1 MRHYPLNSPEAAARI
16 VAMALLAD
24 GHVSK
29 LELDA
34 LDKLKAHEALG
45 LDRQDLIGV
54 LQALCEDLYVTMNA
68 SWCDGGAIDQRTLEG
83 VLDDVQDP
91 ALQEVV
97 LDICRTV
104 IEADHWVSEGESL
117 VLSAAVDR
125 WAKQSQMLRYQ
136 RH

>member
-24 GHVSK
+24 GNVSK

-45 LDRQDLIGV
+45 LERQAMISV
-54 LQALCEDLYVTMNA
+54 LQALCEDLYAGMNA
-68 SWCDGGAIDQRTLEG
+68 SWCDGGPIDQRTLEA

-97 LDICRTV
+97 IDICRTL
-104 IEADHWVSEGESL
+104 IEADHWVSHGESL
-117 VLSAAVDR
+117 LLNAVVSR
-125 WAKQSQMLRYQ
+125 WAKEAMMLK
-136 RH
+136 H

>member
-34 LDKLKAHEALG
+34 LDKLQAHEALG
-45 LDRQDLIGV
+45 LERQDLIGV
-54 LQALCEDLYVTMNA
+54 LQGLCEDLYVGMSA

-104 IEADHWVSEGESL
+104 IEADHWVTDGESL
-117 VLSAAVDR
+117 VLNAAVQR
-125 WAKQSQMLRYQ
+125 WAKEAMMLK
-136 RH
+136 H